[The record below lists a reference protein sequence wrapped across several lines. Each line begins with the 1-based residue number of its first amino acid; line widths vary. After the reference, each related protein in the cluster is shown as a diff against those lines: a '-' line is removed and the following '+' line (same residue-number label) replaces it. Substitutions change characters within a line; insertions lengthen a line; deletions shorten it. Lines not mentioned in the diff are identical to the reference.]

1 MSAVHLPPALRAAI
15 DADLRPVRPL
25 ARPGRRALA
34 LLPLGIALLIGMPA
48 FWVWSRH
55 ITALAPWPWWGFSP
69 LETAAGLIVLAAAF
83 REAVPGREL
92 SGIALSALVAIAW
105 AGFLAINLA
114 SAVAV
119 DVPSETVVRWI
130 RDCIVMTTTFSVPAL
145 AIPAWLVSRA
155 LPNRPVV
162 TGALCGL
169 GVGLMSDAGLRMLC
183 WNGEY
188 VHVLVAHGGAIAMLM
203 ALGAASAVTMQR
215 RKARGHA
222 S

>member
-1 MSAVHLPPALRAAI
+1 MSAVQLPPALQTAI

-25 ARPGRRALA
+25 AAPGWRALA
-34 LLPLGIALLIGMPA
+34 LLPLGIALLIGLPA
-48 FWVWSRH
+48 FWVWSRD
-55 ITALAPWPWWGFSP
+55 ITALAPWPWWSLSP
-69 LETAAGLIVLAAAF
+69 LETAIGLVVLAAAF
-83 REAVPGREL
+83 REAVPGSEL
-92 SGIALSALVAIAW
+92 SGIALSALVAL
-105 AGFLAINLA
+105 AGGAFLAINLP

-119 DVPSETVVRWI
+119 DVSSATVVLWI
-130 RDCIVMTTTFSVPAL
+130 RDCIEMTMTFSIPAL

-155 LPNRPVV
+155 LPNRPAV

-188 VHVLVAHGGAIAMLM
+188 VHVLAAHGGAIVMLM
-203 ALGAASAVTMQR
+203 ALGAASAVTVER
-215 RKARGHA
+215 RKARRRA

>member
-1 MSAVHLPPALRAAI
+1 
-15 DADLRPVRPL
+15 
-25 ARPGRRALA
+25 
-34 LLPLGIALLIGMPA
+34 
-48 FWVWSRH
+48 
-55 ITALAPWPWWGFSP
+55 
-69 LETAAGLIVLAAAF
+69 
-83 REAVPGREL
+83 
-92 SGIALSALVAIAW
+92 
-105 AGFLAINLA
+105 
-114 SAVAV
+114 
-119 DVPSETVVRWI
+119 
-130 RDCIVMTTTFSVPAL
+130 MTTTFSVPAL
-145 AIPAWLVSRA
+145 AIPAWLVSCA
-155 LPNRPVV
+155 LPNRPAV